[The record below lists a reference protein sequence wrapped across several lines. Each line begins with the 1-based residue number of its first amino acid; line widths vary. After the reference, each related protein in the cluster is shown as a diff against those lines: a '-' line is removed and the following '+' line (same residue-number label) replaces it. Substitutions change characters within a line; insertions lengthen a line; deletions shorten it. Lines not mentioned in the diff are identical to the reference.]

1 MRKILRGHWPA
12 GLTDTG
18 SNLLAPLLDK
28 LRQADAL
35 PGRLRTWLPGDA
47 PRAPA
52 ADAAVRSSAPPTK
65 TPNDDERDT
74 KKEWRDALTPCPPW
88 AGSGCGWIPVLQ
100 TGTWNLPTAVNLAAF
115 SALAY
120 GNATGPGSAE
130 NVLGELR
137 RRVTP
142 PCRFGHLESRMVL
155 HTVPRSQVFTRLHRE
170 AHFGVQLFLASS
182 EQNAVLFI
190 QGTDGLLTL
199 LLDSARAQLSGTGG
213 ANLLEE
219 KRPALERLLLQAS
232 TLLNVD
238 VPVTDFLDH
247 KASILDYLMDPAN
260 RGAHAGFMVL
270 VGAFLHSPAFHQ
282 AILDHGVCRKQLF
295 VTGHS
300 LGGALALLLAR
311 ELQSLCARRIHVY
324 TYGCPRV
331 GSPTFVRGIP
341 HRIVHYRVVNS
352 RDPVAWMA
360 AGPQWK
366 DHGRLRF
373 LRGDAPPVVLSAPV
387 RGHDWPGDHFLRGY
401 AWRLRRALLNGR
413 EEEEYLWEDD

>member
-1 MRKILRGHWPA
+1 MRKILRDNWPA

-18 SNLLAPLLDK
+18 STLLAPLLDK

-35 PGRLRTWLPGDA
+35 PGRLRAWLPADA
-47 PRAPA
+47 PAR
-52 ADAAVRSSAPPTK
+52 SAPPPT
-65 TPNDDERDT
+65 DAQSEDERNT
-74 KKEWRDALTPCPPW
+74 EGELRGTVNPCPPW
-88 AGSGCGWIPVLQ
+88 AGSGCGWMPVLQ

-120 GNATGPGSAE
+120 GNAMGSGSAE
-130 NVLGELR
+130 NVLEALR
-137 RRVTP
+137 RRVVP
-142 PCRFGHLESRMVL
+142 PCRFGHVESRMVL
-155 HTVPRSQVFTRLHRE
+155 HTVPRNEVFARLHRE
-170 AHFGVQLFLASS
+170 AHFGVQLFLASN

-213 ANLLEE
+213 KNPLEE

-232 TLLNVD
+232 ALLNVG
-238 VPVTDFLDH
+238 VPVADFLDH

-282 AILDHGVCRKQLF
+282 AILDHDVCRKQFF

-341 HRIVHYRVVNS
+341 HRIVHYRVVND

-387 RGHDWPGDHFLRGY
+387 RGRDWPGDHFLRGY

-413 EEEEYLWEDD
+413 GEEEYLWEDN